1 MRKICLT
8 VVGSFLL
15 FINSFGQSSA
25 DSTSDYHSSIL
36 RLEETNLVSNY
47 YSQTG
52 NHSAITGGIGTQQL
66 SDYSNIIELKYVKWG
81 LMDRKTTW
89 NFDVGLDHHTAA
101 SSAYVSK
108 SGASKTGGTRFYP
121 SADFQVENN
130 EKRTTFGLGAA
141 LSFEYTYQ
149 SYSVNVLYSKHSAD
163 KNSEFSAKANIF
175 LDAVKM
181 VYPSELRP
189 VTSAVTSASSGG
201 GSTPGIPSKLRSTFA
216 TSFTFSHVINK
227 NMQVAFIGDVVAQ
240 GGYLGLP
247 FHRVYFTNKTVG
259 VERLPSSRFKLPV
272 GVRFNYFAGDKVILR
287 TYYRYYADSW
297 GISAHTASIETAVK
311 ITPFLSV
318 SPFYRYYTQTTSDYF
333 DPKYGRPVT
342 AAYFTSNYDYSAFNS
357 NYEGIN
363 FRFTPLKGLFGIT
376 SLSMIEFRYGHY
388 VQTTGLKGN
397 NFSLNLRFK

>member
-66 SDYSNIIELKYVKWG
+66 NDYSNIIELKYVKWG

-141 LSFEYTYQ
+141 LSFEYTY
-149 SYSVNVLYSKHSAD
+149 K
-163 KNSEFSAKANIF
+163 
-175 LDAVKM
+175 
-181 VYPSELRP
+181 
-189 VTSAVTSASSGG
+189 
-201 GSTPGIPSKLRSTFA
+201 
-216 TSFTFSHVINK
+216 
-227 NMQVAFIGDVVAQ
+227 
-240 GGYLGLP
+240 
-247 FHRVYFTNKTVG
+247 
-259 VERLPSSRFKLPV
+259 
-272 GVRFNYFAGDKVILR
+272 
-287 TYYRYYADSW
+287 
-297 GISAHTASIETAVK
+297 
-311 ITPFLSV
+311 
-318 SPFYRYYTQTTSDYF
+318 
-333 DPKYGRPVT
+333 
-342 AAYFTSNYDYSAFNS
+342 
-357 NYEGIN
+357 
-363 FRFTPLKGLFGIT
+363 
-376 SLSMIEFRYGHY
+376 
-388 VQTTGLKGN
+388 
-397 NFSLNLRFK
+397 